1 MRGIFFIALLTAAAA
16 QAQQGK
22 SFVGTVNSV
31 KADGTEFEVK
41 PDGVEPPAVTL
52 RITSATLVQKVAP
65 EETTLKN
72 AVAASGADL
81 RTGDRVL
88 TTMDAG
94 ATEARRIVIMSGA
107 ELGRRDAAD
116 REDWNKRGLS
126 GVVAGKQGDTI
137 PLRTRTMQGE
147 IHETVLVY
155 AQTKFRR
162 TLRTPLNSPT
172 RSRAN

>member
-31 KADGTEFEVK
+31 KANGTEFEVK

-72 AVAASGADL
+72 AVAASAADL
-81 RTGDRVL
+81 RAGDRVL
-88 TTMDAG
+88 ITMDAG
-94 ATEARRIVIMSGA
+94 AAEARRIVIMSGA

-116 REDWNKRGLS
+116 LEAWGATMKYMAGL
-126 GVVAGKQGDTI
+126 GCLNVTAG
-137 PLRTRTMQGE
+137 GE
-147 IHETVLVY
+147 
-155 AQTKFRR
+155 R
-162 TLRTPLNSPT
+162 
-172 RSRAN
+172 